1 MARGQLMEFMRRSIA
16 RLSLAL
22 FFSIVAVTGS
32 AHSQTMDYKLN
43 QAKRSVAEIAT
54 GLQSLKKNDVSTYNR
69 LSAKLTKAAEQ
80 LKTTESRTHPD
91 FSTTVQQWRDLQKQ
105 MAQIGAS
112 WQASRNQQ
120 KKPATAQ
127 QQQQPASTRKQPTPA
142 DQSVASTNLDPLME
156 KYKRQSHPV
165 LAEKPTPEQ
174 AATWAGEIRA
184 LQTTHLQRDLA
195 TIESATNSGAASPED
210 ARRVRHWITTG
221 FQDRIQERVNQE
233 IKKNVSIIRGAT
245 ITAELIN
252 GLDPTDMNKAYNFA
266 SGDNGQNNKATLDDG
281 LRAALVADVLDR
293 VFGQSN
299 ADLAEQVIKLKAARI
314 RFSDMEIL
322 AAEQAKNL
330 AKAPKKQRA
339 IVKDFLAPIA
349 QKFWLN
355 GSMVAES
362 EADGSIWIDSR
373 DVGDV
378 TNNGKIWIGSNEIG
392 AIEPDG
398 RIWFDSSWQG
408 SIESNGEVW
417 RRGKQVGLIE
427 PDGTV
432 WAGGSAS
439 GEIVPFQGEWKRAA
453 FVYFFRDV
461 FVR

>member
-1 MARGQLMEFMRRSIA
+1 MAPGQLMEFMRSSIA
-16 RLSLAL
+16 RLSLAVFL
-22 FFSIVAVTGS
+22 SLVAATGS
-32 AHSQTMDYKLN
+32 AQSQTMDYKLN
-43 QAKRSVAEIAT
+43 QAKRSVAEIKA
-54 GLQSLKKNDVSTYNR
+54 GLQGLRQNDVSAYNR

-80 LKTTESRTHPD
+80 LKTTESRAHPD
-91 FSTTVQQWRDLQKQ
+91 FSTTVQQWRDLQNQ
-105 MAQIGAS
+105 MAQIAAS
-112 WQASRNQQ
+112 WQAPRNQQ
-120 KKPATAQ
+120 QKPASAQ
-127 QQQQPASTRKQPTPA
+127 QQRQATTTTQQSAPVNP
-142 DQSVASTNLDPLME
+142 SVASTDLDSLME

-174 AATWAGEIRA
+174 AAAWAGKMRA
-184 LQTTHLQRDLA
+184 LQTTHLQSDLA
-195 TIESATNSGAASPED
+195 TIESAASSGAASPED

-221 FQDRIQERVNQE
+221 FQRHIQERVDQE
-233 IKKNVSIIRGAT
+233 IQKNVSIIRGAT
-245 ITAELIN
+245 ITADLIN

-266 SGDNGQNNKATLDDG
+266 SGDNGRNNKATLEDG
-281 LRAALVADVLDR
+281 LRAAMVADVLSR
-293 VFGQSN
+293 VFGQGN
-299 ADLAEQVIKLKAARI
+299 TDLAEQIKRLKAARV
-314 RFSDMEIL
+314 RFTDMEVL
-322 AAEQAKNL
+322 AAEQAKIL
-330 AKAPKKQRA
+330 ANTPKKQRA

-349 QKFWLN
+349 QEFWLN

-398 RIWFDSSWQG
+398 RIWFDSGWQG

-461 FVR
+461 LLR